1 MKWPDRQR
9 ASRSSLSLL
18 LSIVVL
24 AFFAAPVAGQ
34 QIRSTKEGTGLV
46 WPLPPDEPKIKY
58 IGAVGGTLDVEKGK
72 GIDGKFVCSNSVD
85 AMQKPYAVAI
95 GENNRMYVTGKGR
108 VLVFD
113 PRGGEYGCLGDA
125 SGAEKLISPA
135 GIAVSKDNRIF
146 VTDIA
151 AHRVFVYDSDG
162 RFIKT
167 IGGPDEFDA
176 PSGVVADESNKKLY
190 IIDSKKHRVN
200 VYALDDYKFIRTIG
214 SRGLAE
220 DGKFNFPT
228 NGAVDSKG
236 NLYVVDTG
244 NFRVQVFDKSGR
256 YVRSLGKIGDVPGSL
271 ARPKGIA
278 VDSEDHLYVVDA
290 AFQNVQI
297 FDTEGRLL
305 LFFGTGGW
313 GPGYFTLPAGIAVD
327 PDDKIYIVDQWPG
340 NVQVFQYTG
349 ERYQQRQAREMER
362 KEKTAGSGKNSREEM
377 KP

>member
-18 LSIVVL
+18 LCIMVL
-24 AFFAAPVAGQ
+24 ALFAARASGQ
-34 QIRSTKEGTGLV
+34 QDRTTKEGSGLV
-46 WPLPPDEPKIKY
+46 WPLPPDEPKIRY

-72 GIDGKFVCSNSVD
+72 GIAGKFVCSNSVD
-85 AMQKPYAVAI
+85 AVQKPYAVDI
-95 GENNRMYVTGKGR
+95 GENGRLYVTGKGR
-108 VLVFD
+108 ALVFD
-113 PRGGEYGCLGDA
+113 PKSGEYGCLGDTP
-125 SGAEKLISPA
+125 GAGKLISPA
-135 GIAVSKDNRIF
+135 GIAVSRDNRIF
-146 VTDIA
+146 IADIA
-151 AHRVFVYDSDG
+151 AHRVFVYASDG
-162 RFIKT
+162 RFART
-167 IGGPDEFDA
+167 IGEPDEFDA
-176 PSGVVADESNKKLY
+176 PSGVVIDEGNKKLY
-190 IIDSKKHRVN
+190 IIDSKKHRVH
-200 VYALDDYKFIRTIG
+200 VYALDDYKLIRTIG

-220 DGKFNFPT
+220 NGKFNFPT

-236 NLYVVDTG
+236 NLYIVDTG
-244 NFRVQVFDKSGR
+244 NFRVQVFDKNGG
-256 YVRSLGKIGDVPGSL
+256 YVRSLGNIGDVPGSF

-297 FDTEGRLL
+297 FDAEGRLL

-327 PDDKIYIVDQWPG
+327 SDDKIYIVDQWPG

-349 ERYQQRQAREMER
+349 ERYQQRQARELER
-362 KEKTAGSGKNSREEM
+362 KEKTAVTKKNSREEL